1 MGFYVRL
8 GRGNCFVAT
17 VFKFFKDPAR
27 LTINHYLFTK
37 KGSGN
42 IISLLSEPF
51 LMKVCRRI
59 GGMYSGMPN
68 APARLSCVVVRPPG
82 RVQVYHK
89 PGRSDALPDA
99 KSIP

>member
-8 GRGNCFVAT
+8 ERGNGFVAT
-17 VFKFFKDPAR
+17 VFKFFKDSAR

-42 IISLLSEPF
+42 MISLLSEPF

-59 GGMYSGMPN
+59 GDIYSGMPN
-68 APARLSCVVVRPPG
+68 APAKLSCAVVHPSPG
-82 RVQVYHK
+82 
-89 PGRSDALPDA
+89 A
-99 KSIP
+99 